1 MRWLRCRVAPARR
14 GWLLAVL
21 GPLGL
26 SLVMTGCAA
35 SSAEPVPAAQSS
47 VQGDRMSEAEAEFV
61 IARAVTAHERRRP

>member
-1 MRWLRCRVAPARR
+1 
-14 GWLLAVL
+14 VL
-21 GPLGL
+21 GPLVL

-47 VQGDRMSEAEAEFV
+47 VQGDGMSEAEAEFV